1 MGDSKTD
8 RERMKEAGA
17 KILAKE
23 TGITE
28 AQASDLIEMIG
39 TDRASLLREARILK
53 NRQKPAGK
61 P

>member
-1 MGDSKTD
+1 MGDDQPS
-8 RERMKEAGA
+8 RERLKEAQA
-17 KILAKE
+17 KVLAEE

-53 NRQKPAGK
+53 KRQTPPKS
-61 P
+61 